1 MSAEIHF
8 SLFLFGVA
16 TMSHIELTTGDLEAI
31 LRQHHIPAREWGQ
44 WSALVYAG
52 QRPGAALLAHLRQ
65 GNRGAAFRHILR
77 ELSEAYWRKT
87 GIKFPPKQTAVRKAS

>member
-31 LRQHHIPAREWGQ
+31 LRQHHIPAREWGE
-44 WSALVYAG
+44 WSALVYQG
-52 QRPGAALLAHLRQ
+52 QRPGTTLLAHLRQ
-65 GNRGAAFRHILR
+65 GNRGAAFRHILKD
-77 ELSEAYWRKT
+77 LSEAYWRKM
-87 GIKFPPKQTAVRKAS
+87 GIKFPPKQTAMRKAS